1 MAKSDAVKDCV
12 KAFMLEQGFHQEGS
26 GRFKPWVREL
36 DDVVWFVWLQVNKY
50 GRRYYVNLG
59 INFKSIPEDERLPNP
74 WHVTT
79 RLENE
84 VQHDTWSRHDEVL
97 ALMDLRKEMPDE
109 ERKARIRELLEQF
122 AMPFLRS
129 CDSIEHAKAAHS
141 KRRYLFS
148 DKVRLAIYGTTSLS

>member
-1 MAKSDAVKDCV
+1 MAKRDPVKDRV
-12 KAFMLEQGFHQEGS
+12 KEFMREQDFHQEGS

-59 INFKSIPEDERLPNP
+59 INFKSIPDDARLPNP

-84 VQHDTWSRHDEVL
+84 VQHVTWSRHDEIL

-109 ERKARIRELLEQF
+109 ERKARIRETLEQF

-141 KRRYLFS
+141 NRRYLFS
-148 DKVRLAIYGTTSLS
+148 DSVQKVIYGALSAS